1 MREFFFSFKV
11 KKQQLVSL
19 FKMREQEER
28 NRTHLYFFILSLSL
42 SLSLYSLLVR
52 LSLLKVTKV
61 TTKRHLACTSR
72 FHKWYRWIFNYFD
85 FFYKFILTWKGQ
97 LNRNLKSNMISF
109 ARTLH
114 LKWFFLFSF
123 FFFSFLIR
131 QTNENKR
138 DCLYFRLTNIS
149 SIFFFSIFTL
159 T

>member
-1 MREFFFSFKV
+1 MMMMMMNEEGEN
-11 KKQQLVSL
+11 KKKEIELTFTFL
-19 FKMREQEER
+19 F
-28 NRTHLYFFILSLSL
+28 SLSL

-123 FFFSFLIR
+123 LSFSFLIR